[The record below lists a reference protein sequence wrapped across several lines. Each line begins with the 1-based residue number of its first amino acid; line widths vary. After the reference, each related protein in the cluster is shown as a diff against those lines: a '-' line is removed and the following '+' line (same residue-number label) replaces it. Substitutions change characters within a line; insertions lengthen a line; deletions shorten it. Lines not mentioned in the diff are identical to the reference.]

1 MPVITALKTHRR
13 NKERVKLYLDDE
25 YAFQLPLLDAAA
37 LRCGQELC
45 QQEIVTLIE
54 ASALQ
59 NAYDRA
65 IRFLAHRPR
74 SVDEVRRYLLSKET
88 GQSVIAVVLERLQER
103 AWLDDAEFARY
114 WVAQRQRHKPMAARA
129 LRFQLRQKG
138 VAEVV
143 IDEALD
149 SLDETAAAYRAAQS
163 RLSRFRGQTPRAFR
177 HKLGGALMRRGF
189 DAETVREVTLRCL
202 QELDESDSDY
212 FHIEADA

>member
-37 LRCGQELC
+37 LRCGQELR
-45 QQEIVTLIE
+45 QQEVAALLE

-65 IRFLAHRPR
+65 IRFLARRPR
-74 SVDEVRRYLLSKET
+74 SAAEVRRYLQSKEL
-88 GQSVIAVVLERLQER
+88 GQPVIAVVLERLQER

-114 WVAQRQRHKPMAARA
+114 WVDQRQRHKPMAARA

-138 VAEVV
+138 VDEVV
-143 IDEALD
+143 IDAALD
-149 SLDETAAAYRAAQS
+149 CLDESTAAYRAAQA
-163 RLSRFRGQTPRAFR
+163 RLSRYRGQTPRAFR
-177 HKLGGALMRRGF
+177 QKLGGALMRRGF
-189 DAETVREVTLRCL
+189 DAETIREATLRCQ
-202 QELDESDSDY
+202 QELEEADSDY
-212 FHIEADA
+212 FHREAEA